1 MNVLVGIVFVG
12 VSVDSFSS
20 GGDGLNC
27 FADQFSKKGLVM
39 TIIKIKIILRRMI
52 IKLISGNSLINFF
65 ILFLLYSPSPK

>member
-39 TIIKIKIILRRMI
+39 TIIKIKIIRISQNKKTNQSPRFML
-52 IKLISGNSLINFF
+52 KLGSGR
-65 ILFLLYSPSPK
+65 